1 MTPALSPLTPT
12 GQRVLLEAVS
22 SAILGDWQ
30 AHVIGRLEGGS
41 PGRGFTQGL

>member
-12 GQRVLLEAVS
+12 GQRVLLKAVS

-30 AHVIGRLEGGS
+30 AQVIGRLEGGS